1 MDQWLEDLYGN
12 PLPKLLYYP
21 LKYNTVLNIVGS
33 NDDSNNG
40 QISVSAFRLYGSEM
54 LQYCCAYN
62 NSIFTSN
69 EYKVYIISLG
79 Y

>member
-1 MDQWLEDLYGN
+1 MHQWLENSYGN
-12 PLPKLLYYP
+12 SLPKLLYYP

-62 NSIFTSN
+62 NSIFTNN